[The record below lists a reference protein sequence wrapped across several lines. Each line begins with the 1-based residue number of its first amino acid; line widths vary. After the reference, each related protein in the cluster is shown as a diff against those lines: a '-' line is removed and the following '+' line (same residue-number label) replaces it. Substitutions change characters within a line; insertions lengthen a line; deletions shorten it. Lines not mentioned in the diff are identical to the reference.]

1 MTEIRPF
8 TGPHV
13 WTGAEI
19 GATKR
24 WIRDLTAEQLAD
36 LDRAIKATRGTPWD
50 KVTKKSFPLPSFA
63 PLVEEVRTELEDGTG
78 IFRVQGMPVTGYE
91 LEDIK
96 RMYFGV
102 GCHIGTPMTQNR
114 FGEMMRTICDEGPGV
129 GERYGQME
137 DKGGAFLSS
146 YARTKSSGELRF
158 HTDRVDVVTLLCLGQ
173 ARKGGHSKLA
183 STCAIH
189 NAMLARRPDLV
200 ELLYGDYWRSRL
212 GEEEGGDKIAYN
224 LPVFAVRDGKFTS
237 HYSRTYVEAA
247 QKLPDVPKLTAKQDE
262 ALDLLAALAHELC
275 YEMTLKPG
283 DFQLLNNHVIY
294 HARDPFEDDRSTG
307 QVRMLLRLWLSMPN
321 SRALPENH
329 RILWRNIEAG
339 TLRGGIQPR
348 EGAMHAQNG

>member
-1 MTEIRPF
+1 MTDIRPF

-24 WIRDLTAEQLAD
+24 WIRDLNAEQLAD
-36 LDRAIKATRGTPWD
+36 LDRAIKATRGTPWG
-50 KVTKKSFPLPSFA
+50 KVTKASFPLPSFA
-63 PLVEEVRTELEDGTG
+63 KLAEEVRKELEEGTG
-78 IFRVQGMPVTGYE
+78 IFRIQGMPVRDYE
-91 LEDIK
+91 IEDIR

-102 GCHIGTPMTQNR
+102 GCHLGTPVTQNR
-114 FGEMMRTICDEGPGV
+114 FGEMMRVIQDEGAGV
-129 GERYGQME
+129 GERYGQMQ
-137 DKGGAFLSS
+137 DKDGAFLSS
-146 YARTKSSGELRF
+146 YARTKSSGGLRF
-158 HTDRVDVVTLLCLGQ
+158 HTDRVDVVTLLCVNQ
-173 ARKGGHSKLA
+173 AKKGGHSKLA

-189 NAMLARRPDLV
+189 NAMLAKRPDLV
-200 ELLYGDYWRSRL
+200 ALLYQDYWRSRL

-247 QKLPDVPKLTAKQDE
+247 QKLPNVPKMTAQQDE
-262 ALDLLAALAHELC
+262 ALDLLAETAHALC

-294 HARDPFEDDRSTG
+294 HARDPFEDDPATG
-307 QVRMLLRLWLSMPN
+307 HVRMLLRLWLSMPN

-329 RILWRNIEAG
+329 RILWREIEAG
-339 TLRGGIQPR
+339 VIRGGIQPR
-348 EGAMHAQNG
+348 EERAA

>member
-19 GATKR
+19 GTTKR

-36 LDRAIKATRGTPWD
+36 LDRAIAATRGTPWD

-63 PLVEEVRTELEDGTG
+63 SLAEEVRKELEEGTG
-78 IFRVQGMPVTGYE
+78 IFRVQGMPVRNYE
-91 LEDIK
+91 IEDIR

-102 GCHIGTPMTQNR
+102 GCHIGTPVTQNR
-114 FGEMMRTICDEGPGV
+114 FGEMMRVIQDEGAGV
-129 GERYGQME
+129 GERYGQMQ
-137 DKGGAFLSS
+137 DKDGAFLSS
-146 YARTKSSGELRF
+146 YARTKSAGGLRF
-158 HTDRVDVVTLLCLGQ
+158 HTDRVDVVTLLCVNQ
-173 ARKGGHSKLA
+173 AKRGGHSKLA

-189 NAMLARRPDLV
+189 NAMLAKRPDLV
-200 ELLYGDYWRSRL
+200 ELLYHDYWRSRL

-247 QKLPDVPKLTAKQDE
+247 QKLPNVPKLTAAQDE
-262 ALDLLAALAHELC
+262 ALDLLAETAHALC

-283 DFQLLNNHVIY
+283 DFQLLNNHVVY
-294 HARDPFEDDRSTG
+294 HARDPFEDDPATG
-307 QVRMLLRLWLSMPN
+307 HVRMLLRLWLSMPN

-329 RILWRNIEAG
+329 RILWREIEAG
-339 TLRGGIQPR
+339 AVRGGIQPR
-348 EGAMHAQNG
+348 EERAA